1 MVELKYRKKPVVI
14 EAFQWFEGNANANPP
29 FIRKAFKEG
38 LIDVARIEM
47 LGNSFVETEKM
58 SGTIILKIRTL
69 EGPLYVFDGDY
80 IIKGVEGEL
89 YPCKPD
95 IFHKTYEKEANE
107 MEINEKNLAK
117 HITSISA
124 MDDLSDLT
132 LKQARAVALLM
143 EHESLK
149 EKSPLN
155 KVINVNLSG
164 VSEGIREKI
173 NEGLQSL
180 FEKSVNDMSNRR

>member
-1 MVELKYRKKPVVI
+1 MKYRKKPVVI

-38 LIDVARIEM
+38 LIDVARIEV
-47 LGNSFVETEKM
+47 LGNSFIETKKM

-95 IFHKTYEKEANE
+95 IFHKTYEKEADE
-107 MEINEKNLAK
+107 MEINEKDLAK

-132 LKQARAVALLM
+132 LKQALAVALLM
-143 EHESLK
+143 EHERLK
-149 EKSPLN
+149 ARGPLSQFVELDLIGISEEEKES
-155 KVINVNLSG
+155 
-164 VSEGIREKI
+164 I
-173 NEGLQSL
+173 NESL
-180 FEKSVNDMSNRR
+180 RTFLSLSVNDMSNRR